1 MERSR
6 RLKKKEYEY
15 LSKKYCSRVVVSVGG
30 GGGVVVLVVVVVVCT
45 NVLQSS
51 TSK

>member
-1 MERSR
+1 MECSR

-30 GGGVVVLVVVVVVCT
+30 GGGGGVVVVVVW
-45 NVLQSS
+45 Q
-51 TSK
+51 